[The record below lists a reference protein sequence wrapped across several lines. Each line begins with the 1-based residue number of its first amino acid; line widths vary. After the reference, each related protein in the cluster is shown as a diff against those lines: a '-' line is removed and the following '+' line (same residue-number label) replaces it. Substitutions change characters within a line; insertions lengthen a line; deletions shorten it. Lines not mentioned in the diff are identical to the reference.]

1 MVLLSMMIRYVVKLT
16 VYFDPQVLGV
26 TQAQERHNGVMLLH
40 PTIDP
45 VALQLGPLAIH
56 WYGLTYLAA
65 FALFVGLARLR
76 LRQPAYVSFA
86 QDGTWTQQHIE
97 DLLFYG
103 VLGVVLGGR
112 IGYCLFY
119 KPLYYLEH
127 PLEVFAVWQG
137 GMSFHGGMLG
147 VFVAMAV
154 FAWQQKRPWLWV
166 TDFIAPC
173 VPTGLAS
180 GRVGN
185 FINGELW
192 GRAADPDL
200 PWAMVFP
207 QSGTFIGRH
216 PSQIYQFLG
225 EGVLLFVV
233 LWLYA
238 RKPRPL
244 GAVSGVF
251 MMGYGSMRFMAEY
264 FREPDAHLGL
274 LALGMSMGQWLCV
287 PMVAV
292 GVWLWLWSHRSV
304 VNTN

>member
-1 MVLLSMMIRYVVKLT
+1 M
-16 VYFDPQVLGV
+16 
-26 TQAQERHNGVMLLH
+26 AAMLLH
-40 PTIDP
+40 PSIDP
-45 VALQLGPLAIH
+45 VALQVGPLAIH

-65 FALFVGLARLR
+65 FALFLFLAKQRL
-76 LRQPAYVSFA
+76 QHSPYQAWVAEGSWSM
-86 QDGTWTQQHIE
+86 QDIE

-103 VLGVVLGGR
+103 VLGTVLGGR

-119 KPLYYLEH
+119 KPGYYLEH

-147 VFVAMAV
+147 VILAMAW
-154 FAWQQKRPWLWV
+154 FARHRQRAWLQV

-173 VPTGLAS
+173 VPTGLAA

-207 QSGTFIGRH
+207 QSGSLMPRH
-216 PSQIYQFLG
+216 PSQVYQFFG
-225 EGVLLFVV
+225 EGLLLFVL

-238 RKPRPL
+238 RQPRAT
-244 GAVSGVF
+244 GAVSGAF
-251 MMGYGSMRFMAEY
+251 LTGYGTLRFAAEY

-287 PMVAV
+287 PMIV
-292 GVWLWLWSHRSV
+292 GGLWLWRVSLRRGDAV
-304 VNTN
+304 PG